1 MILWWMLAIE
11 IKRNSFWFR
20 ASFRPTAATLNE
32 SKPTT
37 TNLCCS
43 HFVIWLLCSRR
54 VAAAAIFYNFIFS
67 TTTQSDMI
75 MLWMVMV
82 GAMRYKY
89 FIRIYRVS
97 LSKPDQSTN
106 KNKTPE
112 SSSKKWL
119 EDNIWEFFTNAPE
132 SVSIANAISRKSHVP
147 VVSCLVRWIFID
159 IKITC
164 VQCYP
169 NQHKQCFWVAW
180 RRRKSFHRVRVFDRR
195 LFILRFRILSWNN
208 SREIESYRRRDTTY
222 CRYRIM
228 PIVEC
233 EQYCKIIGQI
243 WWK

>member
-1 MILWWMLAIE
+1 
-11 IKRNSFWFR
+11 
-20 ASFRPTAATLNE
+20 
-32 SKPTT
+32 
-37 TNLCCS
+37 
-43 HFVIWLLCSRR
+43 
-54 VAAAAIFYNFIFS
+54 
-67 TTTQSDMI
+67 
-75 MLWMVMV
+75 
-82 GAMRYKY
+82 MRYKY
-89 FIRIYRVS
+89 FIRINIVCPVRN
-97 LSKPDQSTN
+97 PIAAQN
-106 KNKTPE
+106 KNKAAP
-112 SSSKKWL
+112 KKVKR
-119 EDNIWEFFTNAPE
+119 DNIWEFFTNAPE
-132 SVSIANAISRKSHVP
+132 SGISIASAILRKSHVP

-243 WWK
+243 